1 MELDR
6 IPFVRKRLL
15 RNTVYPFE
23 KYFCTFDKCICTLLV
38 GAAEQIPF
46 LHKRLLRKVLKEPE
60 LLLVLLTKMLAMMVV
75 TSLVMMKDYNIM
87 AIVKMIM
94 RRTMMIII
102 TMMTTVMIIKG
113 PVRARTAAGT
123 AGNGSGGC

>member
-1 MELDR
+1 M
-6 IPFVRKRLL
+6 
-15 RNTVYPFE
+15 YPFE
-23 KYFCTFDKCICTLLV
+23 KYFCTFDKYICTLVV
-38 GAAEQIPF
+38 GAVEQIPF

-60 LLLVLLTKMLAMMVV
+60 LLLVLLTKMLAMIVV
-75 TSLVMMKDYNIM
+75 TSLVMIVIIM
-87 AIVKMIM
+87 TIVKMII
-94 RRTMMIII
+94 RRITMIIV

>member
-1 MELDR
+1 M
-6 IPFVRKRLL
+6 
-15 RNTVYPFE
+15 
-23 KYFCTFDKCICTLLV
+23 
-38 GAAEQIPF
+38 EQIPF

-60 LLLVLLTKMLAMMVV
+60 LLLVLLTKMLAMIVV
-75 TSLVMMKDYNIM
+75 TSLVMIVIIM
-87 AIVKMIM
+87 TIVKMII
-94 RRTMMIII
+94 RRITMIII